1 MAGSETF
8 KEYDTWNSFN
18 YGLPYG
24 LYLYYLDD
32 SRFSTDN
39 TSILGNCSGIQS
51 VQYTPFLEPAS
62 LVLDRSPYD
71 VERFGSVSKL
81 KPGMVTKPDVF
92 RIVGIEET
100 VRTLGSFTT
109 YKVEGLTI
117 GGEKNWKNESRLYN
131 YPYSF
136 ALLTDHINPPMTVKY
151 HLCPRLYTQEVKV
164 RLTVSDRCS
173 YGLFIKGYKGDFTGS
188 MEANISTSAHELPC
202 SSSAYSQWFA
212 SSKNQTQFNANQAT
226 QESFLQQAQANQ
238 SANLSSSL
246 GQMQG
251 SLGMLGSLLSLNIG
265 GAINSMTGMYANT
278 QQTSLA
284 KSQANATGI
293 LNRQGIQGSLMA
305 QQRDLMSTPNTLIT
319 MGSDVIYGLHKGNK
333 SLQLIR
339 YGLTEEYA
347 KKLGDYFAMYGY
359 KQNKVMNISLRSRY
373 FYNYIKTVGV
383 NISSSWI
390 PRNHL
395 EKLKDIFDNG
405 VTIWHI
411 DRNGVEVGN
420 YSKDNYEVK

>member
-1 MAGSETF
+1 MADENF

-18 YGLPYG
+18 NGLPYG

-51 VQYTPFLEPAS
+51 VQYTPFLEPYN
-62 LVLDRSPYD
+62 LILDRSPYD
-71 VERFGSVSKL
+71 VERFGSITKL

-92 RIVGIEET
+92 RIVGVSEKM
-100 VRTLGSFTT
+100 RKLGSFTT

-117 GGEKNWKNESRLYN
+117 GGKKNWKNESRLYN
-131 YPYSF
+131 FPYQF
-136 ALLTDHINPPMTVKY
+136 AILTDHINPPMTVKY
-151 HLCPRLYTQEVKV
+151 HLCPRFYTQDVKV
-164 RLTVSDRCS
+164 RITVSDRCS
-173 YGLFIKGYKGDFTGS
+173 YGVFINGYKGDFNGS

-212 SSKNQTQFNANQAT
+212 SSKNQTQFNANQSI
-226 QESFLQQAQANQ
+226 QESFLQQSQANQ
-238 SANLSSSL
+238 SADLNKSMGMIGGGL
-246 GQMQG
+246 GV
-251 SLGMLGSLLSLNIG
+251 LGSLLTGNLG
-265 GAINSMTGMYANT
+265 GAV
-278 QQTSLA
+278 TSASSILSSQLQNNLI
-284 KSQANATGI
+284 KSQANATGR

-305 QQRDLMSTPNTLIT
+305 QKRDLMSTPNTLIT
-319 MGSDVIYGLHKGNK
+319 MGSDVIYGLEKGNK

-339 YGLTEEYA
+339 YGLTDEYA
-347 KKLGDYFAMYGY
+347 RKLGDYFAMFGY
-359 KQNKVMNISLRSRY
+359 KQNKVIRPNLRSRY
-373 FYNYIKTVGV
+373 YYNYIKTVGV

-411 DRNGVEVGN
+411 DRKGVNVGD
-420 YSKDNYEVK
+420 YSNDNYEV